1 MPEKRLD
8 MVGEGLL
15 CGDATTRRPAFVCVD
30 VGRIAR
36 RRPLQK
42 PLGCGTYVLTRSQF
56 R

>member
-15 CGDATTRRPAFVCVD
+15 CGDATADRLVLCVLTWEELR
-30 VGRIAR
+30 VVALGR
-36 RRPLQK
+36 